1 MIELHP
7 EKKMP
12 LYEQLY
18 NALAQ
23 DIRSGALQPGKAL
36 PGRRTMAAQLGI
48 STNTVDT
55 AYQMLAAEGLAVT
68 RPRSGF
74 FVQETGGMLH
84 TRPQHSVVPAPKAT
98 PKNTVSNQDD
108 ILYDLSTGSIDTS
121 LFPARSWGRIQK
133 ELMYQRP
140 ELLQRGDMQGDENLR
155 AQIAAYLGEYRG
167 VDCTADQVVVGAGVE
182 YLLGCLAHLFA
193 GSTAAV
199 ENPGYSRTR
208 AVLENNGI
216 PCVPVEIDE
225 SGLPIRALEQS
236 GANLCYVTP
245 SHHFPTGV
253 TMPAPRRAQL
263 LAWAAAKP
271 GRFILEDDY
280 DSEFRFATRPLPSL
294 QGMSGANGPVVYLT
308 TFSKSLAPGMR
319 IACMVLPQGLLERY
333 QSDFSMYANTVSR
346 YEQQTLCEFMA
357 NGYFARHIARMR
369 LTYKRRMEAFAAA
382 LPQCKPPVCYNGDIT
397 TTGQLHALE
406 AEFPTLSGIMIG
418 RGIIAD
424 PALFRKALGGP
435 AATKAELRGYLDD
448 LYHGYTELFGSAGC
462 AISRMKGHWFYL
474 IHCFADSEKLEK
486 QLKKLREPWEYEVV
500 VNQIFTLPLVKQI
513 SI

>member
-7 EKKMP
+7 EEKMP

-216 PCVPVEIDE
+216 PCYRWKLTKAVCRSARWSKAEPTCAM
-225 SGLPIRALEQS
+225 LP
-236 GANLCYVTP
+236 
-245 SHHFPTGV
+245 
-253 TMPAPRRAQL
+253 PA
-263 LAWAAAKP
+263 
-271 GRFILEDDY
+271 
-280 DSEFRFATRPLPSL
+280 
-294 QGMSGANGPVVYLT
+294 T
-308 TFSKSLAPGMR
+308 TFP
-319 IACMVLPQGLLERY
+319 P
-333 QSDFSMYANTVSR
+333 
-346 YEQQTLCEFMA
+346 
-357 NGYFARHIARMR
+357 
-369 LTYKRRMEAFAAA
+369 A
-382 LPQCKPPVCYNGDIT
+382 LPCRPPGARSC
-397 TTGQLHALE
+397 
-406 AEFPTLSGIMIG
+406 
-418 RGIIAD
+418 
-424 PALFRKALGGP
+424 
-435 AATKAELRGYLDD
+435 
-448 LYHGYTELFGSAGC
+448 
-462 AISRMKGHWFYL
+462 
-474 IHCFADSEKLEK
+474 
-486 QLKKLREPWEYEVV
+486 
-500 VNQIFTLPLVKQI
+500 
-513 SI
+513 

>member
-98 PKNTVSNQDD
+98 PKNTVSNQDN

-155 AQIAAYLGEYRG
+155 AQIATYLGEYRG

-263 LAWAAAKP
+263 LGWAAAKP

-294 QGMSGANGPVVYLT
+294 QGMAGADGPVIYLST
-308 TFSKSLAPGMR
+308 CSRSLAPSIR
-319 IACMVLPQGLLERY
+319 IAYMVLPVQLLPAWRAAY
-333 QSDFSMYANTVSR
+333 RLYSSTVSR
-346 YEQQTLCEFMA
+346 FEQQTLARFITE
-357 NGYFARHIARMR
+357 GYFTRHLARERVAYKARR
-369 LTYKRRMEAFAAA
+369 DALTKALNGAFAPGELTLAGLHTGLHLLA
-382 LPQCKPPVCYNGDIT
+382 EVKQAPP
-397 TTGQLHALE
+397 
-406 AEFPTLSGIMIG
+406 
-418 RGIIAD
+418 D
-424 PALFRKALGGP
+424 PALRVAAAQQGVRLSLLSDFDLTGETPGLAGTFVLGYGSLADDACSSVGETLRKVCT
-435 AATKAELRGYLDD
+435 AAREASV
-448 LYHGYTELFGSAGC
+448 TE
-462 AISRMKGHWFYL
+462 
-474 IHCFADSEKLEK
+474 
-486 QLKKLREPWEYEVV
+486 
-500 VNQIFTLPLVKQI
+500 
-513 SI
+513 